1 MRTPHLALLGA
12 ALLTGTLTLACGGDD
27 DPQARTQSID
37 SSTDATSGSGSG
49 TKAGSDDD
57 ETATGS
63 GSDAEPG
70 SGGGS
75 GEVIGT
81 ARATLP
87 AGPIDDRGIPIRIDV
102 SRLERHGDLVELT
115 LELTNEAPNEGSDPP
130 EFGIYSTFGDGS
142 TYDARGIGLV
152 DGDAQKLYLPV
163 LDSNDTCLCTNDF
176 GGNDVAPTSSRTITA
191 TYGGVPDDVDALDV
205 QVPSFPTITGV
216 PIQ

>member
-27 DPQARTQSID
+27 DPQAQTQSID
-37 SSTDATSGSGSG
+37 SSTEAGGGTAT
-49 TKAGSDDD
+49 TKAGTDDD
-57 ETATGS
+57 ETAT
-63 GSDAEPG
+63 DAEPG

-87 AGPIDDRGIPIRIDV
+87 AGPLDDRGIPIRIDV

-142 TYDARGIGLV
+142 SYDARGIGLV

-163 LDSNDTCLCTNDF
+163 LDSNDTCLCTNDI

>member
-27 DPQARTQSID
+27 DPQAQTQSID
-37 SSTDATSGSGSG
+37 SSTDADGGTVT
-49 TKAGSDDD
+49 TKASRDDGDD

-63 GSDAEPG
+63 GADAQPG
-70 SGGGS
+70 SGGS

-142 TYDARGIGLV
+142 SYDARGIGLV